1 MTDVP
6 AHLIETI
13 NRLVRT
19 RQRMRIESGRDPT
32 ADELAERLSMPAER
46 VGKLLDIALTPVRG

>member
-1 MTDVP
+1 MTDIP

-19 RQRMRIESGRDPT
+19 RQRMFSETGRAPT
-32 ADELAERLSMPAER
+32 IDELAERLSLPAER
-46 VGKLLDIALTPVRG
+46 VGRLLDIAMTPVRG

>member
-13 NRLVRT
+13 NRLVRA
-19 RQRMRIESGRDPT
+19 RQRLHVEKGRDPT
-32 ADELAERLSMPAER
+32 IDELAERLSLPADR
-46 VGKLLDIALTPVRG
+46 VGRLLDIAKTPVRG